1 MGHLQHYAV
10 VCALALASGP
20 AYAAAQASGGSSQ
33 AIPQASFRYWDRQ
46 DGDATG
52 WQLVTPLSITSSV
65 KLEEKLIFDASIR
78 VAHIISDYNAT
89 VLMAGI
95 PTPVHGRVDAFSDTV
110 LGGTLT
116 YLGMSGLEPFLTI
129 DLNLPTGQETLFGSE
144 KNAIM
149 DPDLVDQIRFGEGF
163 NANFSAGAAIALSNR
178 WVMTAA
184 VGYNTRGDYVPDGD
198 FPLEYDPADQLTAYL
213 RAQYLDQVSMF
224 AVSVKYFDEDMAT
237 LGGLDYFNS
246 GDRINVSAEGTYQLS
261 EKYVLTGY
269 AMFEK
274 SGKNQ
279 YLNFFTGTTVD
290 EEANGNGNVYHTQLS
305 VIHLMGE
312 VDVSLKA
319 TATMRDENDYDPVN
333 DLFIP
338 RRTTWD
344 VGPGVDWH
352 ISERATLSGGIRFGE
367 LYDDPTPF
375 IPTETTYTKFSSFV
389 SGVWSF

>member
-1 MGHLQHYAV
+1 MGEFRHFAV
-10 VCALALASGP
+10 ACVLALASAP
-20 AYAAAQASGGSSQ
+20 AFAAAPAATGGSQ
-33 AIPQASFRYWDRQ
+33 LIPQASYRYWNLE

-52 WQLVTPLSITSSV
+52 WQLVTPLSITDST
-65 KLEEKLIFDASIR
+65 KLEEKLILDTSIR
-78 VAHIISDYNAT
+78 VAHITSDYE
-89 VLMAGI
+89 AGTI
-95 PTPVHGRVDAFSDTV
+95 HGRVDAFSDTV
-110 LGGTLT
+110 LGGTMT
-116 YLGMSGLEPFLTI
+116 YVGMSWLEPFFTV
-129 DLNLPTGQETLFGSE
+129 DLNLPTGKETLFDEE
-144 KNAIM
+144 KDAIM

-163 NANFSAGAAIALSNR
+163 NANISAGAAIPLSNR

-184 VGYNTRGDYVPDGD
+184 IGYNTRGEYIPDGNTGFD
-198 FPLEYDPADQLTAYL
+198 YDPGDQLTAYV
-213 RAQYLDQVSMF
+213 RAQYLDQESLVAISAKF
-224 AVSVKYFDEDMAT
+224 FDEDMST
-237 LGGLDYFNS
+237 LAGLDYFNP
-246 GDRINVSAEGTYQLS
+246 GDRINITAEGTYQLS
-261 EKYVLTGY
+261 ESYVVTGY
-269 AMFEK
+269 LLYEK

-290 EEANGNGNVYHTQLS
+290 EEANGNGDVYHTQLS

-312 VDVSLKA
+312 FDVSLRA

-352 ISERATLSGGIRFGE
+352 VNERATISAGARFGE

-375 IPTETTYTKFSSFV
+375 ILTETTYTKFASFV